1 MEVRKL
7 EGMLQVAKDKA
18 EAERL
23 AWEEEKEAERR
34 EIMELRKRRQ
44 LYERKKR
51 CMNLGVR
58 VPTRRR

>member
-23 AWEEEKEAERR
+23 AWEAENDRAERLAWEEENEAERR
-34 EIMELRKRRQ
+34 EIMELRK
-44 LYERKKR
+44 
-51 CMNLGVR
+51 
-58 VPTRRR
+58 